1 MFVEIGTHNYYTCAA
16 GKNVNKEIVML
27 AEIQKFECELNGK
40 RQERFN
46 GFALQWMAPGRN
58 MGLASLT
65 SADKGRVSKE
75 FIEEIRLTLKLD
87 TSS

>member
-46 GFALQWMAPGRN
+46 GFALQWVAPGRN